1 METSDQNHV
10 ALPLMNDAISGI
22 LPRES
27 FLKRFSK
34 VSFSRYC
41 LLFIAAGAIPFAV
54 IDYNYK
60 EQAQEINLLYTTTG
74 AKQKNEGLALRLT
87 VNEELSA
94 LRMQGHAPKSWAVDF
109 YKFFGKDYYVTS
121 DGLERK
127 R

>member
-1 METSDQNHV
+1 METSDQNSV
-10 ALPLMNDAISGI
+10 APPLMNNAIPGI

-60 EQAQEINLLYTTTG
+60 EQAQEINLIYTT
-74 AKQKNEGLALRLT
+74 KVKHHSDDIALRLT
-87 VNEELSA
+87 VNEELRV
-94 LRMQGHAPKSWAVDF
+94 LQMQGYTPKSWAVDF
-109 YKFFGKDYYVTS
+109 NKFMRAADYYVTP